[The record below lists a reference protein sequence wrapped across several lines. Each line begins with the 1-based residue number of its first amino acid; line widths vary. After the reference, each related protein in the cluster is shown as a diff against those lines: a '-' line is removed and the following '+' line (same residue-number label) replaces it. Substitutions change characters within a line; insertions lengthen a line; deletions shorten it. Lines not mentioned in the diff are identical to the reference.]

1 MASTAHKLKT
11 KSVADYISS
20 QIDLCGKKQTQIAE
34 ECGFDKPNVITMIK
48 QGKTKLPIGK
58 IGRMAKAL
66 GVDPVF
72 LMKMVL
78 AEYNPDM
85 LEAITTILTQ
95 PVMTHNELEII
106 QVIRRAKV
114 LDPRI
119 ATETQ
124 RRELLALVK
133 TWESGM

>member
-1 MASTAHKLKT
+1 MASAAHKLKT

-34 ECGFDKPNVITMIK
+34 ECGFEKPNVITMIK

-85 LEAITTILTQ
+85 LEAITMILTQ
-95 PVMTHNELEII
+95 PAITHNELEII

-133 TWESGM
+133 TWEGGT